1 MKRTLAF
8 AALALV
14 LAAGARGASSSSV
27 AGTVVVN
34 PLEVSLALTP
44 AQVPVG
50 RYSAAT
56 ATVRNLG
63 AAPLTGVTATLRL
76 DPGLTVAGSPTR
88 SLATLAG
95 GPNANVAWA
104 LCATAPGNYF
114 VLATARI
121 GSASADSAAQLLQVQ
136 AAPGSCPATI
146 SATLGTCQLTKQF
159 LQSSAQYQA
168 LPRALR
174 VEADALANALCD
186 VLAQIVPGL
195 TSAQKAAAVNLYK
208 LGVQALVPA
217 GWITQSQADTLKT
230 LADGL

>member
-1 MKRTLAF
+1 VTRALAF
-8 AALALV
+8 AALALL
-14 LAAGARGASSSSV
+14 LAAGARAASSGSV
-27 AGTVVVN
+27 TGTVIVN
-34 PLEVSLALTP
+34 PLEVSLALTH

-50 RYSAAT
+50 QYSAAT

-88 SLATLAG
+88 SLAPLAG
-95 GPNANVAWA
+95 GASANVAWT
-104 LCATAPGNYF
+104 LCAAVPGNYF

-121 GSASADSAAQLLQVQ
+121 GSVSADSAAQLLQVP
-136 AAPGSCPATI
+136 AGPGSCPATI
-146 SATLGTCQLTKQF
+146 PATVGICQLTKQF
-159 LQSSAQYQA
+159 IQSSAQYQA

-174 VEADALANALCD
+174 RAADTLANALCD
-186 VLAQIVPGL
+186 GLAQIVPGL
-195 TSAQKAAAVNLYK
+195 TPTQKAAAVNLYK
-208 LGVQALVPA
+208 LGVQALVTA